1 MERDL
6 FGLNLTTRWVG
17 TWLEIYR
24 EVDSTNLVAER
35 LAAAGAP
42 EGTLVLGD
50 RQSAGRGRL
59 GRSFHSPGELG
70 LYMSLLLR
78 PGSHDS
84 QLQQYIFLAALAVA
98 ESATEALPD
107 SVAVEIKWPNDVLL
121 DGKKTSGINL
131 PVQLDG
137 ERVGSAVLGIGINLN
152 NSDFPPEL
160 RTTATSLRMAG
171 GSPVARTEFTE
182 RLLLRLER
190 GIDAL
195 RSDGPKWVLEG
206 WKKFFRMRGA
216 RVRIG
221 GPGVSEE
228 VEGVVTGVDS
238 DGALLLQADGRT
250 ERILAGD
257 VTVLHRER

>member
-6 FGLNLTTRWVG
+6 FGLNLATRWVG
-17 TWLEIYR
+17 TWLEIHTN
-24 EVDSTNLVAER
+24 VGSTNLVAER

-42 EGTLVLGD
+42 EGTLVLAD

-70 LYMSLLLR
+70 VYMSLLLR
-78 PGSHDS
+78 PGPHGSLH
-84 QLQQYIFLAALAVA
+84 QYIFLAALTVA
-98 ESATEALPD
+98 ESAAEVLPD

-137 ERVGSAVLGIGINLN
+137 DRVGSAVLGIGINLN
-152 NSDFPPEL
+152 NSKFPPEL
-160 RTTATSLRMAG
+160 RTTATSLLIAG
-171 GSPVARTEFTE
+171 GSPVARTEFAE

-195 RSDGPKWVLEG
+195 RSDGFERVLEG

-221 GPGVSEE
+221 GPGVSGE

-238 DGALLLQADGRT
+238 DGALLLQSDRGT

-257 VTVLHRER
+257 VTVLHREG

>member
-6 FGLNLTTRWVG
+6 FGLSLATRWVG
-17 TWLEIYR
+17 TWLEIYS

-42 EGTLVLGD
+42 EGTLVLAD

-78 PGSHDS
+78 PGPHSS

-98 ESATEALPD
+98 ESATKVLPD
-107 SVAVEIKWPNDVLL
+107 AVAVEIKWPNDVLL
-121 DGKKTSGINL
+121 DGRKTSGINL
-131 PVQLDG
+131 PVQLDRD
-137 ERVGSAVLGIGINLN
+137 RVASAVLGIGINLN

-160 RTTATSLRMAG
+160 RATATSLRIAG
-171 GSPVARTEFTE
+171 GSPVGRTEFAE

-195 RSDGPKWVLEG
+195 RSDGFGGVLEG

-221 GPGVSEE
+221 GPGLSGE

-238 DGALLLQADGRT
+238 DGALLLQSDGST
-250 ERILAGD
+250 QRILAGD
-257 VTVLHRER
+257 VTVLHREG